1 MAKLAPKMLQS
12 YMAKAKEDADVPD
25 YDEEVDVDSEDGEDY
40 LEEASEE
47 LGETGAEGD
56 YEGFMSLLFENA
68 PAIQAAASHVLVTVL
83 EEELPEDVKEDIRVA
98 LQGLPD
104 ELVAGIKAHFAEL
117 SPDQLHEIV
126 ENLEESGEIENDASV
141 VPFLYWA
148 ARLA

>member
-12 YMAKAKEDADVPD
+12 YMAKAKEDADIPD

-47 LGETGAEGD
+47 LEEAGAEGD
-56 YEGFMSLLFENA
+56 YEGFMAMLFENA
-68 PAIQAAASHVLVTVL
+68 QAIQAAASHVFLTVL
-83 EEELPEDVKEDIRVA
+83 EEDIPEDVKEDIRVA
-98 LQGLPD
+98 LEGMPA
-104 ELVAGIKAHFAEL
+104 ELVSGIKAHFAEL
-117 SPDQLHEIV
+117 SPDELHEVV